1 MAQARDIRRDVAA
14 PTPNTFVYQ
23 PVVDTSMA
31 DLAKNLTGIGLKLDA
46 DLAQERF
53 KKASEMLNAQYV
65 VGSPAAGALLE
76 DSPSDNVKLSPEDD
90 RSLRDFQEVLNTNQL
105 ARDQGRM
112 NYQSYQLRQ
121 ERLLRIAIAKR
132 PGLAAEFRNIATA
145 YVGADVTGA
154 EARFL
159 AEQEREMAKAAAE
172 QAKDQQDAAMK
183 RYTYLRDQFVEA
195 GIPEAAFLTGP
206 DDPRAQEVFS
216 NPLYMAQHA
225 RYVRTKAEAQVAADA
240 VQIKGA
246 NQEAN
251 RFKATKDFELKVLE
265 GFGQID
271 AIGNTILE
279 GLRQNGM
286 EDDPKFVRQGLQ
298 TFLNEAEARKSELI
312 VQAEASGVDEATL
325 NRAIARYDARID
337 YWRGVA
343 SMEDDKQLLE
353 NVRQAGQTLREINLL
368 ESDEDF
374 ARFQA
379 QLNLFP
385 QGTRE
390 FVMNQLKPQMAVYI
404 NKVMT
409 DISIPDDLVLRGPA
423 LLPQMASMLRN
434 PTTGNIVPPAV
445 DMYVQTAAK
454 TAQAFALVPDANN
467 VQITAFTRDPR
478 TGKNGIVGALREQ
491 FPVLK
496 DALSPE
502 QKTEIYAGLGMGYAN
517 MQRRALRA
525 IVARNPAMRDL
536 VEINPAFHTGQAFK
550 FKPGVTQ
557 ADLTP
562 QQVQL
567 LNTYNAE
574 LQPKTVAE
582 TMAQYGGVTPEQ
594 AAEDTWNRLYPAA
607 RKRREAAGTS
617 SGARAG
623 AGSRGSSSSSTR
635 GSGSASGALKAG
647 DVIDGYRYK
656 GGNPNSQSSWEKVR

>member
-65 VGSPAAGALLE
+65 VGSPAAGALLS

-132 PGLAAEFRNIATA
+132 PGLASEFRNIATA
-145 YVGADVTGA
+145 YVGSDVTGA

-159 AEQEREMAKAAAE
+159 AEQERQMA
-172 QAKDQQDAAMK
+172 QDAAAQAK
-183 RYTYLRDQFVEA
+183 AQDEIRTRLFFDRRERFIEA
-195 GIPEAAFLTGP
+195 GVLEAESLQGP
-206 DDPRAQEVFS
+206 DDPRAAEVFS
-216 NPLYMAQHA
+216 DPAHL
-225 RYVRTKAEAQVAADA
+225 EQVARRIRLNAESQIAEDA
-240 VQIKGA
+240 VAIKGA
-246 NQEAN
+246 TQEAN
-251 RFKATKDFELKVLE
+251 LAVNTVNFQKTVLS
-265 GFGQID
+265 GLGDLQN
-271 AIGNTILE
+271 IGSRIIT
-279 GLRQNGM
+279 QM
-286 EDDPKFVRQGLQ
+286 EAAGISDDPEYVRKGLQ
-298 TFLNEAEARKSELI
+298 AFISEAEARKSQI
-312 VQAEASGVDEATL
+312 IAEAVANGIPDSIRNDALARVDFQ
-325 NRAIARYDARID
+325 IQF
-337 YWRGVA
+337 WRNVA
-343 SMEDDKQLLE
+343 SGEDGKTLLANTRAARTVLAELNAMENSPE
-353 NVRQAGQTLREINLL
+353 AVRLM
-368 ESDEDF
+368 
-374 ARFQA
+374 A

-385 QGTRE
+385 PGTQE
-390 FVMNQLKPQMAVYI
+390 FIMTNMRPQIMVYV
-404 NKVMT
+404 NKLMT
-409 DISIPDDLVLRGPA
+409 DASIPDDLVLRGPA
-423 LLPQMASMLRN
+423 LLPQMASTLRN
-434 PTTGNIVPPAV
+434 PATGNVIPQAV

-454 TAQAFALVPDANN
+454 TGQAFALVPDANN

-478 TGKNGIVGALREQ
+478 TGKNGVVGALREQ
-491 FPVLK
+491 FPILK

-525 IVARNPAMRDL
+525 MVARDASMRDL
-536 VEINPAFHTGQAFK
+536 VEINPNFHTGQAFK

-557 ADLTP
+557 DRLTP

-594 AAEDTWNRLYPAA
+594 AAQDTWNRLYPAA
-607 RKRREAAGTS
+607 RKRRDASGTS
-617 SGARAG
+617 SGASAG
-623 AGSRGSSSSSTR
+623 AGSRGSSGSSSR